1 MAARRALTTGIGCS
15 EWKAS
20 SALSS
25 GLERGVETKSG
36 GLRPLLSV
44 LMWGRL
50 FSPPCLPLASDLDGR
65 LFCATHLLYASQLHA
80 RPLII
85 LTGPPTTTSSLSTDP
100 NSLNSQLHAS
110 PWPITSTRIQHTARK
125 GPAMPAVPSP
135 TAAFDEI
142 ASSLLTFYL
151 NGTRVQLDA
160 STVDPE
166 ASLLSFIRSQPG
178 LTGTKLGCGEGGC
191 GACTVVIQSVHPRTG
206 EMQHLAINACLAPL
220 LSVEGKHVSRGLLS
234 PAPSSGRQTDKGTT
248 PPRRSSPS
256 KGSARLITLTR
267 SRNACGS

>member
-1 MAARRALTTGIGCS
+1 
-15 EWKAS
+15 
-20 SALSS
+20 
-25 GLERGVETKSG
+25 
-36 GLRPLLSV
+36 
-44 LMWGRL
+44 
-50 FSPPCLPLASDLDGR
+50 
-65 LFCATHLLYASQLHA
+65 
-80 RPLII
+80 
-85 LTGPPTTTSSLSTDP
+85 
-100 NSLNSQLHAS
+100 
-110 PWPITSTRIQHTARK
+110 
-125 GPAMPAVPSP
+125 MPAVPSP

-234 PAPSSGRQTDKGTT
+234 PAPSSGHQTDKETT

-256 KGSARLITLTR
+256 KESARLITLTR